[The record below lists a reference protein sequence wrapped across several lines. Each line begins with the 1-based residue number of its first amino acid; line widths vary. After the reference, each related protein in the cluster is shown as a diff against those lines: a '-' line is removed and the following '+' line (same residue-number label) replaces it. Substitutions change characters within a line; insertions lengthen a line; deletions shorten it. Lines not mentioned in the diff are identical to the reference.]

1 MSSKYSKY
9 ISAIILS
16 SKGEFL
22 SLRGYSKFPYVVFE
36 SGFNPENEY
45 PNDSPAI
52 CALPDVKQ
60 LMTMVKEYA
69 KAVKKIVS
77 PAYKGPASLKNKKLA
92 DIPGAFIEEDENG
105 RGISPIYEVNPK
117 ILELKQEK
125 DELKEIIKE
134 HFYNDLFAMIL
145 STSNTTRT
153 ATEVNELKEEKMVL
167 LSPLLEQIHSAL
179 RQILYW
185 IYDEEIKIGLIKKPS
200 LKSYQFKIEFVS
212 SLAQAQKVTNISSME
227 RFTTFVSNIANSID
241 PILKS
246 KLNAEKI
253 IEDYAHYANIN
264 PEQIVSKEEMDE
276 IRKNIQENEKKQNEL
291 ETIKQGS
298 QILQNMGGV
307 DLSQNDLLERFGVI

>member
-1 MSSKYSKY
+1 
-9 ISAIILS
+9 
-16 SKGEFL
+16 
-22 SLRGYSKFPYVVFE
+22 
-36 SGFNPENEY
+36 
-45 PNDSPAI
+45 
-52 CALPDVKQ
+52 
-60 LMTMVKEYA
+60 
-69 KAVKKIVS
+69 
-77 PAYKGPASLKNKKLA
+77 
-92 DIPGAFIEEDENG
+92 
-105 RGISPIYEVNPK
+105 
-117 ILELKQEK
+117 
-125 DELKEIIKE
+125 
-134 HFYNDLFAMIL
+134 MIL

-185 IYDEEIKIGLIKKPS
+185 IYDEEIKIGLIKKPN